1 MAEVKIRVA
10 VKAGRVRVAP
20 DAYEQ
25 LLPDDDAGI
34 LRDMLRRGQLV
45 LEQMYREAPKDTGLL
60 QATFRLQA
68 RTAGGGYG
76 ATVIAGREGVTDYL
90 RYILEGTPPHE
101 IRARRARALR
111 FVAGGRV
118 RFATRVRHP
127 GTAANDFIL
136 RSLPAANR

>member
-1 MAEVKIRVA
+1 MTQLRVRVR
-10 VKAGRVRVAP
+10 VKAGRVRIEP
-20 DAYEQ
+20 DAYTQ

-34 LRDMLRRGQLV
+34 LRDMLRRGQQV

-68 RTAGGGYG
+68 RTPGGGYG
-76 ATVIAGREGVTDYL
+76 ATVIAGRDGVTDYL
-90 RYILEGTPPHE
+90 QFVIDGTPPHI
-101 IRARRARALR
+101 IRPRQARALR

-118 RFATRVRHP
+118 VFARQVRHP
-127 GTAANDFIL
+127 GTRPNDFIL